1 MKLINQQ
8 ILSEFI
14 FISIAKK
21 KKTKQ
26 TKKRSPLKLIEKEI
40 VNKP

>member
-21 KKTKQ
+21 KKQNRQKNGA
-26 TKKRSPLKLIEKEI
+26 LW
-40 VNKP
+40 N